1 MICVEIH
8 NKSYPLCL
16 TVAALDEINEKCGSI
31 SNIPAFLNG
40 GTDVNYDQMFENTAW
55 LLALLLRE
63 GEENRLICEH
73 FADNIERPVRRE
85 IPDLKAIRSGC
96 TLASIAVYRGA
107 VLAAVSESM
116 SQTIE
121 AAYSKKK
128 QNEEQG

>member
-8 NKSYPLCL
+8 KKNYPLCL
-16 TVAALDEINEKCGSI
+16 TVAALDEINEKIGGI
-31 SNIPAFLNG
+31 SGITAFLNG
-40 GTDVNYDQMFENTAW
+40 GEDANYEQMFENTAW

-73 FADNIERPVRRE
+73 FADGVQAPARRE
-85 IPDLKAIRSGC
+85 IPDLQVLRSGF
-96 TLASIAVYRGA
+96 TLASIAVYRVA
-107 VLAAVSESM
+107 VLNAISESM

-128 QNEEQG
+128 ENEEQG

>member
-8 NKSYPLCL
+8 GKNYPLCL
-16 TVAALDEINEKCGSI
+16 TVAALDEINEKIGGI
-31 SNIPAFLNG
+31 SGITTFLSG
-40 GTDVNYDQMFENTAW
+40 GEDASYEQMFENTAW

-73 FADNIERPVRRE
+73 FADGIESPVRRE
-85 IPDLKAIRSGC
+85 VPDLKAIRSGC
-96 TLASIAVYRGA
+96 TLASIAVYRA
-107 VLAAVSESM
+107 SVLAAVSESM

-128 QNEEQG
+128 ENGEQG